1 MSLNYEDL
9 QSIMKMKTGELS
21 AQGSCEVGK
30 VEKLVEEFYKMKV
43 PLGSEILDVAC
54 GSGIL
59 SCYLQAK
66 GYSKID
72 AIDQDFET
80 INDLKKLHLYRNYI
94 HREVRGMRTTGLESN
109 VYDVVITAGGFAK
122 DAINP
127 QDITELLRILRP
139 QGHLLWTM
147 RAAQEERCAEFG
159 LLAANLL
166 SMEKC
171 GQIKIIRHEQYD
183 TNGKDEGE
191 FYLIKRLPGALPY
204 FAEQR
209 VSNDLKEQIF
219 SILMDHT
226 EPEKRIRFYD
236 EWSDK
241 YEEDLVLVGNYS
253 GHTKCV
259 EAFLKLGLNR
269 SVSILD
275 LACGTG
281 LLGEEIASVG
291 YVNLDGL
298 DSSMQMLNQ
307 ARIKNIFKMHIF
319 ASLSGL
325 GSLPLVDDVYDVVMS
340 SNGFAPGQIYPD
352 SIEEIFRILKPGGY
366 LIFTMRDGLSEA
378 SPRFGMFE
386 NELLELEKSGKCEVT
401 LGPIKF
407 ENFVLDHPGIFYMI
421 RKSADLHLAYTDR
434 QS

>member
-9 QSIMKMKTGELS
+9 QSTMKIKMAEL
-21 AQGSCEVGK
+21 AGQGSCEVGK

-66 GYSKID
+66 GYTNID
-72 AIDQDFET
+72 GLDQDLDA

-94 HREVRGMRTTGLESN
+94 HREVKGTRTTGLESN

-127 QDITELLRILRP
+127 HDITELLRILRP

-147 RAAQEERCAEFG
+147 RAAQDERSAEFG
-159 LLAANLL
+159 LMLANLR
-166 SMEKC
+166 SMERC
-171 GQIKIIRHEQYD
+171 GQIQIMRHEQFRIND
-183 TNGKDEGE
+183 EDEGE

-209 VSNDLKEQIF
+209 VSNDLKKQIC

-226 EPEKRIRFYD
+226 EPEKRIEFYN
-236 EWSDK
+236 EWSEK
-241 YEEDLVLVGNYS
+241 YDEDLVMVGNYS
-253 GHTKCV
+253 GHTKCI

-281 LLGEEIASVG
+281 LLGEEIASMG

-298 DSSMQMLNQ
+298 DSSLQMLNQ
-307 ARIKNIFKMHIF
+307 SRIKNIFKLHIL

-325 GSLPLVDDVYDVVMS
+325 GSLPLVDDAYDVVMS

-366 LIFTMRDGLSEA
+366 LIFTMRDGLAEK
-378 SPRFGMFE
+378 SPRFGLFE
-386 NELLELEKSGKCEVT
+386 NDLIELEKMGKCEVT

-407 ENFVLDHPGIFYMI
+407 ENFVLDHPGIFYML
-421 RKSADLHLAYTDR
+421 RKSADQHLAYTDI
-434 QS
+434 